1 MAPSEPL
8 NLTALEQLWTS
19 LEGRSGILRLGGTL
33 GSGDLIIENHY
44 LTALRLKRKMI
55 PLHLA
60 ALLLLDAY
68 QETGQETGQQTSGEF
83 RFYPDD
89 NPRPSKLHGL
99 QIRDLK
105 EQLERWSLEVKNGG
119 LRIPDEYAI
128 FAVKNDNIPLEAD
141 LTLLWQGVKRE
152 IEAGRSVGEMIQDL
166 EYPSFGLRVGLAKLR
181 QLGVIHKL
189 TPTFDFDLNFSF

>member
-1 MAPSEPL
+1 
-8 NLTALEQLWTS
+8 LWTS
-19 LEGRSGILRLGGTL
+19 LEGRSGILRLGGAL
-33 GSGDLIIENHY
+33 GAGDLIVESHY

-68 QETGQETGQQTSGEF
+68 QESGGEF

-89 NPRPSKLHGL
+89 NPRPSQLIGL

-105 EQLERWSLEVKNGG
+105 EQLEGWSLEVKNGG
-119 LRIPDEYAI
+119 LRIPDEYAV
-128 FAVKNDNIPLEAD
+128 FAVKNEHIPLEAD
-141 LTLLWQGVKRE
+141 LSLLWQGVNRE

-166 EYPSFGLRVGLAKLR
+166 EYPSYGLRVGLAKLR